1 MQPSDFTQR
10 KSGRLVKHQRGYW
23 AFIPNP
29 LPPTLELT
37 WELAAEISA
46 ADRSLSELAGIARTL
61 PNPHLLIRPFM
72 SREAVL
78 SSRIEG
84 TQASLSDLFY
94 FEAAQ
99 TPPKPESDVREVRN
113 YVHALEHGLKRL
125 EELPVSLRLIREMHQ
140 ELMHGVRGGHM
151 TPGEFRRS
159 QNWIGPA
166 NCTLNEAKFVPP
178 PPEDMIDA
186 LGEME
191 KFWHAP
197 SKLPLVVRLA
207 LIHYQ
212 FEAVHPFLDGNGR
225 IDRLLLILLLCAD
238 KTLPQ
243 PILYLSAYFE
253 KNRAEYYRLLL
264 AVSEDGRWEE
274 WIAFFLRGV
283 AEQSQDAI
291 KRSGKLLALW
301 HQYRKRLQSVRSS
314 ALLLTLVDEL
324 FNRPFLTF
332 SQAKDVLN
340 VTFRSAQMNVQK
352 LIDAKI
358 LEELPGRKYGRIF
371 MAREILTI
379 LEDPVT
385 RYRRVKT

>member
-1 MQPSDFTQR
+1 MQSADFTGR

-23 AFIPNP
+23 AFIPDP
-29 LPPTLELT
+29 LPPKLELT

-46 ADRSLSELAGIARTL
+46 ADRGLSELAGIARTL

-113 YVHALEHGLKRL
+113 YVNALEHGLKRL
-125 EELPVSLRLIREMHQ
+125 ETLPVSLRLIREMHE
-140 ELMHGVRGGHM
+140 ELMRDVRGEHL

-166 NCTLNEAKFVPP
+166 NCTLNDAKFVPP
-178 PPEDMIDA
+178 PPEDLMDA
-186 LGEME
+186 LGDLE

-225 IDRLLLILLLCAD
+225 IGRLLLVLLLCAE
-238 KTLPQ
+238 KALPQ
-243 PILYLSAYFE
+243 PMLYLSAYFE
-253 KNRAEYYRLLL
+253 KNRDEYYRLLL
-264 AVSEDGRWEE
+264 AVSQDGRWEE
-274 WIAFFLRGV
+274 WVSFFLRGV

-291 KRSGKLLALW
+291 KRSEKLLALW

-332 SQAKDVLN
+332 SQAKDVLK
-340 VTFRSAQMNVQK
+340 VTFRSAQLNMQK

-371 MAREILTI
+371 MAREILNI
-379 LEDPVT
+379 LEGPIV
-385 RYRRVKT
+385 RYRRVAT